1 MMDRTNID
9 ALLVRY
15 ADGSLDEAGL
25 AALHREL
32 TENPDA
38 CDQLRAI
45 AEQAFVLGESR
56 RLQPVSASPLEATE
70 VVRITRRGFSPWLAG
85 VAAAAAVAVCAFLFL
100 RPASI
105 EDLLIVEETSGS
117 VEWLGKDGAR
127 RSALSVEM
135 ALPPGALELATD
147 TAMVKVRF
155 ADGTR
160 IVLSGPAEVD
170 IDEAQGKR
178 VRVRYGKLTAEVCK
192 QPAGQPMLVV
202 TPTADLIVV
211 GTAFSVDV
219 QAKTTDLDVTE
230 GLVRM
235 RRLADGSEAEVRPG
249 QRLVC
254 TLDSG
259 EKLVPQIGVAAPGR
273 WTTDFSTQPARLTG
287 VWIAPSPGYPNGAL
301 GSQPLVARKFP
312 DGRVTIHHGIVLES
326 STGHALLMA
335 ESVIR
340 LRLRTKQD
348 ASLQLILGLHRG
360 NGEYAG
366 NFELGPLPC
375 RASVGGEW
383 RDFSLPLSRFFPTH
397 PQFPD
402 MPSES
407 TLRKIILTTFQADAG
422 LELLEMEISRP

>member
-1 MMDRTNID
+1 MIDQTNID

-15 ADGSLDEAGL
+15 ADGSLDAAGL
-25 AALHREL
+25 AVLHREL
-32 TENPDA
+32 TENPDV
-38 CDQLRAI
+38 CDQLRAM

-70 VVRITRRGFSPWLAG
+70 VIKISRRGFSPWLAG
-85 VAAAAAVAVCAFLFL
+85 IAAAAAVAVCAFLFL
-100 RPASI
+100 RPAGVV
-105 EDLLIVEETSGS
+105 DLLIVEETSGS
-117 VEWLGKDGAR
+117 VEWLGKDGTR
-127 RSALSVEM
+127 RSALSVKM

-155 ADGTR
+155 SDGTR

-170 IDEAQGKR
+170 FGEQQGKR
-178 VRVRYGKLTAEVCK
+178 VRVRYGKLAAEVSK
-192 QPAGQPMLVV
+192 QAAGKPMQVL
-202 TPTADLIVV
+202 TPTADLIVL
-211 GTAFSVDV
+211 GTTFTVDV

-249 QRLVC
+249 QRLVS
-254 TLDSG
+254 TLDPSD
-259 EKLVPQIGVAAPGR
+259 KLVPRTGVAAPAR
-273 WTTDFSTQPARLTG
+273 WVADFSTQPSRLNG

-326 STGHALLMA
+326 STGHALLTP

-340 LRLRTKQD
+340 LRLRTQQD
-348 ASLQLILGLHRG
+348 ASLQLILVLHG
-360 NGEYAG
+360 SGSEYAG
-366 NFELGPLPC
+366 NFELGQLPC
-375 RASVGGEW
+375 RASAGGEW
-383 RDFSLPLSRFFPTH
+383 RDFTLPLSRFFPIH
-397 PQFPD
+397 EDFPE

-407 TLRKIILTTFQADAG
+407 TLTKIILTTLQADAG